1 MHKPIHCPCLDRCTP
16 IHPYCT
22 VSTGK
27 GAGVSSDGADIQM
40 DVKTCTCTHPFYNI
54 STASKTCACG
64 GRQHSIYR
72 LCVLILKHSQ
82 MGYCVL
88 YVEMLKAI
96 PFLRDEIC
104 FFWGEVSTE
113 PCKVLYIRVYYRVCS
128 SSQEKHS
135 PAVNMLFVLEL

>member
-1 MHKPIHCPCLDRCTP
+1 M
-16 IHPYCT
+16 
-22 VSTGK
+22 
-27 GAGVSSDGADIQM
+27 
-40 DVKTCTCTHPFYNI
+40 HPFYNI

-72 LCVLILKHSQ
+72 LYVLILKHSQ

-104 FFWGEVSTE
+104 FFWVRFPQNHVRFYTLGFTIECAAAAKRNI
-113 PCKVLYIRVYYRVCS
+113 PL
-128 SSQEKHS
+128 
-135 PAVNMLFVLEL
+135 L